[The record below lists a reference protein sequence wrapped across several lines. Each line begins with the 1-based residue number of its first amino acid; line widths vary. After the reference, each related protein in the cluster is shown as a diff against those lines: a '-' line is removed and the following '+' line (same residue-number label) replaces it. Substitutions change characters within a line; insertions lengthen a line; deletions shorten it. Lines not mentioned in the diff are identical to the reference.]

1 MSSVSAFSWT
11 LDLTCDDL
19 DKGPLVAV
27 SRCASVAQSL
37 GAHIDRHA
45 ECDVMQPIGHA
56 RHIVRSGADDVT
68 AEDRAETVA
77 ATIDAARTALEA
89 IATQRVA
96 WSRLIDVAR
105 VALTSLGAVEQEA
118 RAMIPAARDTLASAE
133 AAQ

>member
-1 MSSVSAFSWT
+1 
-11 LDLTCDDL
+11 
-19 DKGPLVAV
+19 
-27 SRCASVAQSL
+27 
-37 GAHIDRHA
+37 
-45 ECDVMQPIGHA
+45 MQPIGHA